1 MPAEILVRKN
11 EAVTLQLI
19 AVDFPHGFGLP
30 DFGLRVDLVP
40 GKVVELAVTPD
51 KAGRFHML
59 CDNFCGEGH
68 DKMSGWLVVSE

>member
-1 MPAEILVRKN
+1 MPAEILVKKN
-11 EAVTLQLI
+11 EPVTLQLI
-19 AVDFPHGFGLP
+19 AIDFAHGFGLP